1 MLVAFSLTF
10 NFSKIVCPVSK
21 FRAKFELAL
30 QKHFLSVVS
39 NHSKSEIFTVNW
51 IAERVKI
58 RQVYSTEFLLNRATI
73 RAIKLDCTWLVFA
86 QNWIRVWNV
95 FPMSDPPSQTLHLRP
110 TISDP
115 PSQTPHLRPP
125 ISAPISGL
133 PSQTAHIRPPISG
146 PLLRPPISDPPSQAL
161 YFRPSSSDPPSQAPS
176 LPPQTLHLGP
186 SISGPFPP
194 PCFLHWNAKSSPQ

>member
-115 PSQTPHLRPP
+115 PSQTPHLSPHLRPP
-125 ISAPISGL
+125 ISDCPYQAPHFRP
-133 PSQTAHIRPPISG
+133 PSSAPHLRPPISG
-146 PLLRPPISDPPSQAL
+146 PL
-161 YFRPSSSDPPSQAPS
+161 F
-176 LPPQTLHLGP
+176 QTL
-186 SISGPFPP
+186 
-194 PCFLHWNAKSSPQ
+194 